1 MSTLNQQLESS
12 LQIVPEKRLTVA
24 PAQNEWERKLA
35 LVQHT
40 VAPGL
45 NKDEFELFCH
55 VAKTRNLDPL
65 QRQIHAV
72 KRRTWNGETRSW
84 EEKLTI
90 QIGIDGFRAIANRT
104 GLYMPSEKPP
114 LIEDTDDQLKMRAT
128 VWVKK
133 YHPASRTWNEFGVT
147 AYYRE
152 FVQTKK
158 DKDSN
163 TYQPVAMWAKM
174 PLSMTEKCAEA
185 KALRRG
191 WPEDLGGIYIPEE
204 MTSDAPPVLEAAGAM
219 DSQAISDYL
228 ASIESSGDIDELKRR
243 YKEAQDKAE
252 AAKDHNA
259 ATLFSEKKNDMY
271 RKLAK
276 GAK

>member
-1 MSTLNQQLESS
+1 MTTSLIQQSQEQSGL
-12 LQIVPEKRLTVA
+12 VVA
-24 PAQNEWERKLA
+24 QPEWERKLA
-35 LVQHT
+35 LVKQT

-45 NKDEFELFCH
+45 TNDEFELFCH

-72 KRRTWNGETRSW
+72 KRRTFNNESKSW

-104 GLYMPSEKPP
+104 GLYMPSDKTP
-114 LIEDTDDQLKMRAT
+114 LIEGSESSEMRAT

-133 YHPASRTWNEFGVT
+133 YHRESKTWNEFGAT

-152 FVQTKK
+152 FVQLKK
-158 DKDSN
+158 DGNEYK
-163 TYQPVAMWAKM
+163 PVAMWAKM

-191 WPEDLGGIYIPEE
+191 WPEELGQIYIPEE
-204 MTSDAPPVLEAAGAM
+204 INEQPQTLDGKQAPAMTEKQEAELQDYADALRQCDDEAKLKSVFADAYRYAGTVSA
-219 DSQAISDYL
+219 QAKSEMTRIYNECKARL
-228 ASIESSGDIDELKRR
+228 A
-243 YKEAQDKAE
+243 
-252 AAKDHNA
+252 
-259 ATLFSEKKNDMY
+259 
-271 RKLAK
+271 
-276 GAK
+276 